1 MASYDIII
9 FQRIGANGV
18 VISQNEVERLL
29 TLIKRYKNSN
39 KFIYMIDDLL
49 FEDQGDLPKEF
60 MKLCNAVI
68 CSNDA
73 IKKQASG
80 YNKNVYV
87 LRTYVD
93 INLIE
98 KTPAV
103 ALNGFNIIWASTG
116 GFGLDIIKI
125 LIPRIRKELDI
136 NFICIGGSARLLKGL
151 EGTNLMPIVPFEHM
165 ISYLKGSQ
173 ILVNPLVASEAAINR
188 IQKRNSKTIKE
199 FIDCKSE
206 IKYVLAGAT
215 HTAMISSKTASYRYA
230 VKNNEN
236 GILVE
241 DTVEDWVDA
250 IKQLY
255 NDENLRD
262 KIIRNAHEDVLKNY
276 TIKKAVQNVM
286 AIFEDICKANRG
298 E

>member
-1 MASYDIII
+1 MASYDIVI
-9 FQRIGANGV
+9 FQRIGANGT
-18 VISQNEVERLL
+18 VISQNEAERLL
-29 TLIKRYKNSN
+29 TLIDQYKNSK

-49 FEDQGDLPKEF
+49 FEDQGGLPIEF
-60 MKLCNAVI
+60 MMRCNAVI
-68 CSNDA
+68 CPNAD
-73 IKKQASG
+73 IKEHATDH
-80 YNKNVYV
+80 NKNVYV
-87 LRTYVD
+87 LRTYAD
-93 INLIE
+93 TNLIE
-98 KTPAV
+98 RTPAV
-103 ALNGFNIIWASTG
+103 ALRGFNVIWASTG
-116 GFGLDIIKI
+116 GFGLDIIKT
-125 LIPRIRKELDI
+125 LIPGIRKELNI
-136 NFICIGGSARLLKGL
+136 NFICIGGSARLLKEL

-173 ILVNPLVASEAAINR
+173 ILVNPLVASEAAIYR

-215 HTAMISSKTASYRYA
+215 HTAMISSKTASYSYA

-241 DTVEDWVDA
+241 DTVEDWIDA

-255 NDENLRD
+255 NDENLRN

-276 TIKKAVQNVM
+276 TIEKAVQNVM
-286 AIFEDICKANRG
+286 AIFEDICKTNRG